1 MKDMIHQKTGDKFQ
15 CRSAEKSKQ
24 KKIEE
29 MPLMSMSEEDQKA
42 GSHTIQGN
50 PGSMAKSS
58 IL

>member
-1 MKDMIHQKTGDKFQ
+1 MKDMVHQKPGDEFQ

-42 GSHTIQGN
+42 GSHTVQGN
-50 PGSMAKSS
+50 PWSMAKSS